1 MIILGTMSQILVN
14 NQAKYYVSP
23 KYEAPAYTGKLCSLI
38 QYTFSHEET
47 IHSMH
52 VNYEMYS
59 KV

>member
-1 MIILGTMSQILVN
+1 MSQILVN